1 MCAKDRSQIA
11 VRSQTDSIHSMREML
26 NISSCPAFIRDSRGD
41 VIHTSPTFDK
51 VFLTSGCAGTFDTPS
66 ASGSWF
72 LDLSLEVKLE
82 LMQSE
87 LKSFSEG
94 SAVLVK
100 KIWLV
105 DSLWTVFIETF
116 TINEETYSKWV
127 FIKEGDQIPQPS
139 REYNEFSKK
148 MQGYIEKIQRS
159 AKSDWAIFNLY
170 AVGFSHA
177 SISKIIGIEV
187 QTSKNTV
194 SKIKKE
200 LNFDSRD
207 YIILSSIYTLSY
219 GRFVSNVLGIL
230 KAGVNGLLN
239 Q

>member
-1 MCAKDRSQIA
+1 MCAKDRSHIA

-26 NISSCPAFIRDSRGD
+26 NISSCPAFIRDSRGE

-51 VFLTSGCAGTFDTPS
+51 IFLTSGGTGAFDTPR
-66 ASGSWF
+66 APGSWF
-72 LDLSLEVKLE
+72 LDLSLEIKLE

-87 LKSFSEG
+87 LKSFSEC

-100 KIWLV
+100 NIWLAG
-105 DSLWTVFIETF
+105 SLWTVFIETF
-116 TINEETYSKWV
+116 SINEDTYSKWV
-127 FIKEGDQIPQPS
+127 FINEDEPMPHPS
-139 REYNEFSKK
+139 MEYNDFSIK
-148 MQGYIEKIQRS
+148 MQRYIERIQRS

-177 SISKIIGIEV
+177 SISKITGVGV

-200 LNFDSRD
+200 LSFDDRD
-207 YIILSSIYTLSY
+207 YIIMSSIYTLSY
-219 GRFVSNVLGIL
+219 GKFISNVVSIL
-230 KAGVNGLLN
+230 NDGVNFLLN

>member
-1 MCAKDRSQIA
+1 MCAKDRSHIA

-26 NISSCPAFIRDSRGD
+26 NLSSCPAFIRDSRGE

-51 VFLTSGCAGTFDTPS
+51 IFLTSGCAATFDTPR
-66 ASGSWF
+66 APGSWF

-87 LKSFSEG
+87 LKSFSDG

-116 TINEETYSKWV
+116 SIKEDAYSKWV
-127 FIKEGDQIPQPS
+127 FINEGEPMLQPS
-139 REYNEFSKK
+139 REYNDFSKK
-148 MQGYIEKIQRS
+148 MHRYIERIQRT

-177 SISKIIGIEV
+177 SISKITGVEV

-200 LNFDSRD
+200 LRFDDRD
-207 YIILSSIYTLSY
+207 YIIMSSIYTLSY
-219 GRFVSNVLGIL
+219 GKFITNVISIL
-230 KAGVNGLLN
+230 KGGVNFLLN

>member
-1 MCAKDRSQIA
+1 M
-11 VRSQTDSIHSMREML
+11 HG
-26 NISSCPAFIRDSRGD
+26 N
-41 VIHTSPTFDK
+41 
-51 VFLTSGCAGTFDTPS
+51 
-66 ASGSWF
+66 WF

-139 REYNEFSKK
+139 REYNEFSKNAGIYRK
-148 MQGYIEKIQRS
+148 NS
-159 AKSDWAIFNLY
+159 A
-170 AVGFSHA
+170 
-177 SISKIIGIEV
+177 
-187 QTSKNTV
+187 V
-194 SKIKKE
+194 SKI
-200 LNFDSRD
+200 
-207 YIILSSIYTLSY
+207 
-219 GRFVSNVLGIL
+219 
-230 KAGVNGLLN
+230 
-239 Q
+239 

>member
-1 MCAKDRSQIA
+1 MCAKDRSHIA
-11 VRSQTDSIHSMREML
+11 VRSQTDSIHFMHEML
-26 NISSCPAFIRDSRGD
+26 NISSCPAFIRDSRGE

-51 VFLTSGCAGTFDTPS
+51 VFLTSRCAGTFGTPR
-66 ASGSWF
+66 APGCWF
-72 LDLSLEVKLE
+72 LDLSLEVKLK

-116 TINEETYSKWV
+116 SINKDTYSKWV
-127 FIKEGDQIPQPS
+127 FINEDEPIPQTS
-139 REYNEFSKK
+139 REYNDFSIK
-148 MQGYIEKIQRS
+148 MQRYIERIQRS

-177 SISKIIGIEV
+177 SISKITGVGV

-200 LNFDSRD
+200 LSFDERD
-207 YIILSSIYTLSY
+207 YIIMTSIHTLSY
-219 GRFVSNVLGIL
+219 ENFISNVISIL
-230 KAGVNGLLN
+230 KDGVNCLLN